1 MTAAC
6 FHAVAGYLRHMSYSL
21 LLSESSPGDLSLDAA
36 CSQLNQRLS
45 SGDPDSWNEVFD
57 LLYPVAFQS
66 ARVILSGKFGSE
78 CEDVAMETL
87 AEILNQAVSVASAQ
101 GLKPLAA
108 AIARNKSKDLLRRR
122 LAEKRGG
129 NKIESL
135 DLMIESS
142 GERAVALP
150 QADFLDALTTGELRE
165 LLTELSEELKKE
177 YRLILKDHFFD
188 LLSHSEIAAKRKIAV
203 GSVGKY
209 LQRGI
214 SCMRDIVARKPK
226 LQNEL
231 REVLTDIGAVD
242 VLLPLVTAVQL
253 KPYKPDEEGMCP
265 LELLNEEELTRAL
278 SEASSTIKYS
288 LVPLSEEERK
298 KQMAKWSDEEILRST
313 PDELPE
319 ARGMEAHQRA
329 RMFSELKA
337 KFPVAV
343 EAWTLR
349 KNQEADLEAS
359 HQRRRRRHEA
369 LVAFVTLLVLAALI
383 GALIFGISR
392 LISYLL

>member
-87 AEILNQAVSVASAQ
+87 AEILNQAVNVASAQ

-253 KPYKPDEEGMCP
+253 KPYKTDEEGMCP
-265 LELLNEEELTRAL
+265 LELLSEEELTRAL

>member
-87 AEILNQAVSVASAQ
+87 AEILNQAVNVASAQ

-122 LAEKRGG
+122 LAGKRGG

-253 KPYKPDEEGMCP
+253 KPYKPDEEDMCP
-265 LELLNEEELTRAL
+265 LELLSEEELTRAL

>member
-1 MTAAC
+1 
-6 FHAVAGYLRHMSYSL
+6 
-21 LLSESSPGDLSLDAA
+21 
-36 CSQLNQRLS
+36 
-45 SGDPDSWNEVFD
+45 
-57 LLYPVAFQS
+57 
-66 ARVILSGKFGSE
+66 
-78 CEDVAMETL
+78 
-87 AEILNQAVSVASAQ
+87 
-101 GLKPLAA
+101 
-108 AIARNKSKDLLRRR
+108 
-122 LAEKRGG
+122 
-129 NKIESL
+129 
-135 DLMIESS
+135 
-142 GERAVALP
+142 
-150 QADFLDALTTGELRE
+150 
-165 LLTELSEELKKE
+165 
-177 YRLILKDHFFD
+177 
-188 LLSHSEIAAKRKIAV
+188 
-203 GSVGKY
+203 
-209 LQRGI
+209 
-214 SCMRDIVARKPK
+214 MRDIVARKPK

-265 LELLNEEELTRAL
+265 LELLSEEELTRAL

-319 ARGMEAHQRA
+319 AQGMEAHQRA

-359 HQRRRRRHEA
+359 HQRRRRRHKA
-369 LVAFVTLLVLAALI
+369 LVAFVTLLVLATLI